1 MDGVE
6 LIKHLRDEY
15 PDICTIAMTG
25 YSREYKYMDVL
36 RAGATDF
43 INKPFGIGELEAKLA
58 RVIIERNIKKELS
71 FLSIT
76 DSLTG
81 LYNQRHFY
89 TRLQEEITRARRQ
102 NHPLALILVD
112 LDNFKQYNDDHGHV
126 AGDDL
131 LRKVGRIIRRN
142 IRQGVDSGYRYG
154 GDEFAIVLIDATE
167 DNAKTIGSR
176 IQSAIEE
183 KGQQASTGYAY
194 YMEEMSPEAFVAKAD
209 SSLYN
214 AKRLKRGK
222 NTRAG

>member
-1 MDGVE
+1 
-6 LIKHLRDEY
+6 
-15 PDICTIAMTG
+15 MTG

-58 RVIIERNIKKELS
+58 RVIIERNIKQELS

-167 DNAKTIGSR
+167 ENAKAIGNR
-176 IQSAIEE
+176 IQKAIEE
-183 KGQQASTGYAY
+183 AGQQASAGYAY
-194 YMEEMSPEAFVAKAD
+194 YEEEMSPEAFVAKAD
-209 SSLYN
+209 RNLYHTKGQRKDRN
-214 AKRLKRGK
+214 RR
-222 NTRAG
+222 ND

>member
-1 MDGVE
+1 
-6 LIKHLRDEY
+6 
-15 PDICTIAMTG
+15 
-25 YSREYKYMDVL
+25 
-36 RAGATDF
+36 
-43 INKPFGIGELEAKLA
+43 
-58 RVIIERNIKKELS
+58 
-71 FLSIT
+71 
-76 DSLTG
+76 
-81 LYNQRHFY
+81 
-89 TRLQEEITRARRQ
+89 
-102 NHPLALILVD
+102 LILVD

-214 AKRLKRGK
+214 AKRCPCFGSRFKPSKSPLPPPKYGLTLLSAR
-222 NTRAG
+222 R